1 MKKDT
6 TEIVL
11 RPIGTIRTPFASA
24 SGTPIQ
30 SRYAHGAE
38 GTVELLRSLS
48 RGSETSEASIASG

>member
-1 MKKDT
+1 MKKDK

-11 RPIGTIRTPFASA
+11 RPIGSIRTPFSSA

-38 GTVELLRSLS
+38 GTVELFA
-48 RGSETSEASIASG
+48 EYEAGAQRH